1 MGSDGNREAFIN
13 PAGLVYG
20 GSCGNCARLAQAS
33 HLSTD
38 SKEQLLDFQGVQL
51 TFPLGTCS

>member
-1 MGSDGNREAFIN
+1 MLDS
-13 PAGLVYG
+13 
-20 GSCGNCARLAQAS
+20 SCGNLARLAQAAS

-51 TFPLGTCS
+51 TVPLGTCS